1 MILSPDLMK
10 LFGMGGAGA
19 GAGAAAAGAK
29 GAGSIFGN
37 KELLK
42 QVGGMGLSK
51 DPLAGFNRIN
61 SLVQGANAAVNSE
74 GLTGKFKGLLG
85 MLAGTGQKESKF
97 DADLGTGKNPFK
109 KDGEK
114 PKWQNMKI
122 DKIGDQAMG
131 GLKDYRKKWMDH
143 QSGKSII
150 KDKEYLKNLQDII
163 LYPDR
168 HGFKV

>member
-1 MILSPDLMK
+1 MANLSPDYFMK
-10 LFGMGGAGA
+10 MFGMGGAGPT
-19 GAGAAAAGAK
+19 AGAK

-37 KELLK
+37 KEMLNK
-42 QVGGMGLSK
+42 VAGMDLSK
-51 DPLAGFNRIN
+51 TIDPLKNTKNLSKLFGGLDSWVNRG
-61 SLVQGANAAVNSE
+61 STMG
-74 GLTGKFKGLLG
+74 GLKGLLG
-85 MLAGTGQKESKF
+85 SLGGIGGKESKF

-143 QSGKSII
+143 QSGKNKIT
-150 KDKEYLKNLQDII
+150 DKEYLKNLQDII